1 MSEEFDFDE
10 SDVSDEL
17 SVLDDDVDEDDAQEE
32 ALIPVEDEEEEGYEE
47 IEEDDLDDIED
58 DENTINISDNHKF
71 EIVSKDK
78 TYERIESR
86 KRICS
91 PMMSTHELTKII
103 GIRAQQLSCGMNP
116 MVIVS
121 PDIMDTK
128 FIAIQE
134 LLQKKMPLILRRF
147 LPNDLYEDWRIEDL
161 IIPKTILF

>member
-17 SVLDDDVDEDDAQEE
+17 SVLEDDVDEDDAQEE
-32 ALIPVEDEEEEGYEE
+32 ALIAVEDEEEEGYEE
-47 IEEDDLDDIED
+47 VEEDDLDDIED

-78 TYERIESR
+78 TYERLESR
-86 KRICS
+86 KRVCS
-91 PMMSTHELTKII
+91 PMMTTHELTKII

>member
-10 SDVSDEL
+10 SDVSEEL
-17 SVLDDDVDEDDAQEE
+17 SVVDDDADEDEAQEE
-32 ALIPVEDEEEEGYEE
+32 ILLVADEEEEEADDDL
-47 IEEDDLDDIED
+47 EEDDLDDIDD

-78 TYERIESR
+78 TYERLESR

-116 MVIVS
+116 MVTVS

-134 LLQKKMPLILRRF
+134 LLQKKMPLNLRRF

>member
-10 SDVSDEL
+10 SDVSEEL
-17 SVLDDDVDEDDAQEE
+17 SVVDDDADEDEAQEE
-32 ALIPVEDEEEEGYEE
+32 ILLVADDEEEEADDDLEE
-47 IEEDDLDDIED
+47 EDLDDIDD

-78 TYERIESR
+78 TYERLESR
-86 KRICS
+86 KRISS
-91 PMMSTHELTKII
+91 PMMTTHELTKII

-116 MVIVS
+116 MVNVS

>member
-17 SVLDDDVDEDDAQEE
+17 SVDDIDVDEDDAQEE
-32 ALIPVEDEEEEGYEE
+32 ALIVVEEEEEEGEE
-47 IEEDDLDDIED
+47 DVEEDDLDDIED

-78 TYERIESR
+78 TYERLESR

-91 PMMSTHELTKII
+91 PMMTTHELTKLI

-147 LPNDLYEDWRIEDL
+147 LHNDLYEDWRVEDL

>member
-10 SDVSDEL
+10 SDVSEDL
-17 SVLDDDVDEDDAQEE
+17 SVLEDDVDEDDAQEE
-32 ALIPVEDEEEEGYEE
+32 ALIAVEDEEEEGYEE
-47 IEEDDLDDIED
+47 VEEDDLDDIED

-116 MVIVS
+116 MINVS

>member
-17 SVLDDDVDEDDAQEE
+17 SVLEDDVDEDDAQEE

-147 LPNDLYEDWRIEDL
+147 LPNDLYEDWRVEDL

>member
-17 SVLDDDVDEDDAQEE
+17 SVDDNDVDEDDAQEE
-32 ALIPVEDEEEEGYEE
+32 PLIVVEEEEEEGEE
-47 IEEDDLDDIED
+47 DVEEDDLDDIED

-78 TYERIESR
+78 TYERLESR

-91 PMMSTHELTKII
+91 PMMTTHELTKLI

-147 LPNDLYEDWRIEDL
+147 LPNDLYEDWRVEDL

>member
-17 SVLDDDVDEDDAQEE
+17 SVDDIDIDEDDAQEE
-32 ALIPVEDEEEEGYEE
+32 PLIVVEDDEEECDEDV
-47 IEEDDLDDIED
+47 EEDDLDDIDD

-78 TYERIESR
+78 TYERLESR

-91 PMMSTHELTKII
+91 PMMTTPELTKLI

-147 LPNDLYEDWRIEDL
+147 LPNDLYEDWRVEDL

>member
-17 SVLDDDVDEDDAQEE
+17 SVVDDDADEDEAQEE
-32 ALIPVEDEEEEGYEE
+32 ILLVADEEEEEGDDEQ
-47 IEEDDLDDIED
+47 EEDDLDDIEE

-78 TYERIESR
+78 TYERLESR
-86 KRICS
+86 KRVCS
-91 PMMSTHELTKII
+91 PMMTTHELTKII

-128 FIAIQE
+128 FIAIHE

-147 LPNDLYEDWRIEDL
+147 LPNDLYEDWRVEDL